1 MEQIKNALIKEA
13 NTSKY
18 GGQVDRSSWVIAVAK
33 KDIIQRGVLCLKK
46 GEQVLLNP
54 NSITKN
60 SRNQTVVS
68 VYLAKNLGGIDT
80 SRYASEFD
88 LQAEP
93 SNI

>member
-13 NTSKY
+13 NNSKY
-18 GGQVDRSSWVIAVAK
+18 GGQVDRSNWIVGIAK
-33 KDIIQRGVLCLKK
+33 KDIVQRGVLCLKK

-54 NSITKN
+54 NSIMKN

-80 SRYASEFD
+80 SRYAAEF
-88 LQAEP
+88 E
-93 SNI
+93 IV